1 MAYDKKKMDVNSD
14 ESRELVN
21 IIGSYIDDSLGFIST
36 ETSLGRQRSLEYYMR
51 EPYGNE
57 VEGRSQIVTAEVA
70 EAVDGALPQLI
81 KVFTQSKNAVVFE
94 PVNDGDAELAEQATQ
109 YVNHIFY
116 KDNNGF
122 ALLHDMFWDGLCQKV
137 GVLKA
142 YWDDK
147 KDVTKEKYNNLTEDE
162 LALIMQD
169 DEVEIVSQ
177 EIVEEVIEQE
187 PQPAIDPSTGQ
198 PPIDPMSGQPMVD
211 EMGMP
216 LMVEVPPIVN
226 TYYNIKCKR
235 TVDSSKVKIESV
247 APEEFLIDKRATTI
261 ADATFVAQRSL
272 VTRSDLVAMGYD
284 KETVAGLS
292 IGDTL
297 DFTPERVARY
307 QAGEEP
313 FNTNNSGDESQE
325 LVEYYECYV
334 KADLDNEG
342 IASLHRVCYA
352 DNQVLSQEEC
362 DYVPFHS
369 VCPFPIPHKF
379 FGESLADRTM
389 DIQLI
394 KSTITRQMLDNL
406 YLTNN
411 YRVGAVEGQVNL
423 DDLLTSTAGGV
434 IRIKNP
440 NALVPLSVQ
449 SSAGQ
454 SFPMLEYLDT
464 VQAKRTGVSEASQGL
479 DPNILQNVTAT
490 AVAAMSSAAGGKI
503 ELIARIFADTGVT
516 SLFKGILQ
524 LVCKYQDKERIIK
537 VNNSY
542 VPMNPREWSNQYNVT
557 VNVGLG
563 TGSKGEQLSV
573 MQMILDKQE
582 QMLTQYGL
590 GNPLVSIKQYRDTLA
605 KFVNMAGFKD
615 ESGFL
620 KDITDEES
628 EQLAQQ
634 QAEQPQTD
642 PNTEAAKILAQVEKE
657 KAEMQMQAK
666 MAQLELDKQQLELKV
681 QKEMLELQQKQAQ
694 FEAEMAIKEME
705 LMQKAQNDNKKS
717 DLAQSKE
724 LINAL
729 DKINNLS
736 QQGI

>member
-1 MAYDKKKMDVNSD
+1 MNKDSD

-21 IIGSYIDDSLGFIST
+21 IIGSHIDDSLGFIST
-36 ETSLGRQRSLEYYMR
+36 ETSLERSQALEYYLR

-57 VEGRSQIVTAEVA
+57 VEGRSSIVTGEVA
-70 EAVDGALPQLI
+70 EVVDGALPQVM
-81 KVFTQSKNAVVFE
+81 KVFTTNAKAVEFE
-94 PVNDGDAELAEQATQ
+94 PVNEGDGPLAEQITA

-122 ALLHDMFWDGLCQKV
+122 EIMHDWFKDALLQKV
-137 GVLKA
+137 GVVKA
-142 YWDDK
+142 YWNDK
-147 KDVTKEKYNNLTEDE
+147 KDTTIEKYENLTEDE
-162 LALIMQD
+162 LAMLMQD
-169 DEVEIVSQ
+169 EEVEVVSQ
-177 EIVEEVIEQE
+177 EEVEEIIEQDPE
-187 PQPAIDPSTGQ
+187 PIIDPATGQ
-198 PPIDPMSGQPMVD
+198 PPIDPISGQPMVD

-216 LMVEVPPIVN
+216 VMLEVPPIINV
-226 TYYNIKCKR
+226 YYNVKCKR
-235 TVDSSKVKIESV
+235 TSDSSKIKIENI

-261 ADATFVAQRSL
+261 EDATFVAQRSL
-272 VTRSDLVAMGYD
+272 VTRSDLIAMGYD
-284 KETVAGLS
+284 PKIVAELS
-292 IGDTL
+292 VGDTL
-297 DFTPERVARY
+297 DFTPERTARFG
-307 QAGEEP
+307 AGEEP
-313 FNTNNSGDESQE
+313 FNTNNTDDQSME
-325 LVEYYECYV
+325 LIEYYECYV
-334 KADLDNEG
+334 RTDLDEDG
-342 IASLHRVCYA
+342 IAELHRVCYA
-352 DNQVLSQEEC
+352 DNQVLMHEEC

-369 VCPFPIPHKF
+369 VCPIPIPHKF
-379 FGESLADRTM
+379 FGQSLADRAM
-389 DIQLI
+389 DLQLI
-394 KSTITRQMLDNL
+394 KSTVTRQMLDNL

-440 NALVPLSVQ
+440 NALVPMTVQ

-503 ELIARIFADTGVT
+503 ELIARIFADTGVS
-516 SLFKGILQ
+516 SLMKGILQ
-524 LVCKYQDKERIIK
+524 LVCKYQNKERIIK
-537 VNNSY
+537 VNNKF
-542 VPMNPREWSNQYNVT
+542 VPMNPREWNTEYNVT

-563 TGSKGEQLSV
+563 TGSKSEQLSV
-573 MQMILDKQE
+573 MQMVLDKQE

-590 GNPLVSIKQYRDTLA
+590 GNPLVSLKQYRDTLA

-620 KDITDEES
+620 KDISQEES
-628 EQLAQQ
+628 DQLAQQ
-634 QAEQPQTD
+634 QAESPQTD

-666 MAQLELDKQQLELKV
+666 MAQLEMDKQELELKV
-681 QKEMLELQQKQAQ
+681 QREMLELQQKQAQ
-694 FEAEMAIKEME
+694 FEADMAMKEME
-705 LMQKAQNDNKKS
+705 LMQKAQNDSAKNDVS
-717 DLAQSKE
+717 QSKE

-729 DKINNLS
+729 DKINNIA
-736 QQGI
+736 GM

>member
-1 MAYDKKKMDVNSD
+1 MAYDKKMTNQDSD

-21 IIGSYIDDSLGFIST
+21 IVGSHIDDSLGYVAT
-36 ETSLGRQRSLEYYMR
+36 DTSLERQKALSYYQR

-57 VEGRSQIVTAEVA
+57 VEGRSQVVTSQVA
-70 EAVDGALPQLI
+70 EAVDGALPQLM

-94 PVNDGDAELAEQATQ
+94 PVNEGDGELAEQATH

-116 KDNNGF
+116 KDNNGVE
-122 ALLHDMFWDGLCQKV
+122 LLHDMFWDALCQKV

-147 KDVTKEKYNNLTEDE
+147 KDVTKEKYDNLTEDE
-162 LALIMQD
+162 LAMLMQD
-169 DEVEIVSQ
+169 EEVEIVSQ
-177 EIVEEVIEQE
+177 ESVEEVIEQE
-187 PQPAIDPSTGQ
+187 PQPSLDPMTGQ
-198 PPIDPMSGQPMVD
+198 PMMD

-216 LMVEVPPIVN
+216 MMMEVPPIVN
-226 TYYNIKCKR
+226 VYYNVKVAR
-235 TVDSSKVKIESV
+235 TKDYSKVKIESV

-261 ADATFVAQRSL
+261 EDAEFVAQRSL

-284 KETVAGLS
+284 SDVVAELS
-292 IGDTL
+292 TGDTL
-297 DFTPERVARY
+297 DFTPERIARY
-307 QAGEEP
+307 SAGEEP
-313 FNTNNSGDESQE
+313 FNDNSTENESME
-325 LVEYYECYV
+325 VVEYYECYV
-334 KADLDNEG
+334 RADLDGDG
-342 IASLHRVCYA
+342 IAERHRVCYA
-352 DNQVLSQEEC
+352 DNKVLMHEEC
-362 DYVPFHS
+362 DYQPFHS

-389 DIQLI
+389 DLQLI
-394 KSTITRQMLDNL
+394 QSTITRQMLDNL

-440 NALVPLSVQ
+440 NALVPMTVQ

-503 ELIARIFADTGVT
+503 ELIARIFADTGIT
-516 SLFKGILQ
+516 SLMKGILQ

-537 VNNSY
+537 VNNKF
-542 VPMNPREWSNQYNVT
+542 VPMNPREWDTEYNVT

-563 TGSKGEQLSV
+563 TGSKQEQLGV
-573 MQMILDKQE
+573 MQMVLDKQE

-590 GNPLVSIKQYRDTLA
+590 ANPLVSLKQYRDTLA

-620 KDITDEES
+620 KDISQEQSD
-628 EQLAQQ
+628 QLAQQ
-634 QAEQPQTD
+634 QAESPQTD

-657 KAEMQMQAK
+657 KAEMKMQSDMAK
-666 MAQLELDKQQLELKV
+666 LEIEKQELELKV
-681 QKEMLELQQKQAQ
+681 QKEMLELQQKEVQ
-694 FEAEMAIKEME
+694 FEKEMALKEMQ
-705 LMQKAQNDNKKS
+705 LTQKAQNDNDKTRVTE
-717 DLAQSKE
+717 SKE

-729 DKINNLS
+729 DKIKNIA
-736 QQGI
+736 G